1 MGLICPKTAN
11 SADKSSFLK
20 PNRSLPLIY
29 LRCVVDTDYSDIF
42 NPFLGIKYPIRGS
55 SGGLSGLKMGLICP
69 KTANSADKSSFVK
82 PNRSLALIYL
92 RCVIDTDYSDIF
104 HPSLGIKYLIRGS
117 FGWLSG
123 LKMGLIRPKTANSAD
138 KSSFA
143 PPNWS
148 LALFIRGL

>member
-20 PNRSLPLIY
+20 PNRSLALIY

-55 SGGLSGLKMGLICP
+55 SGGLSGLKMGLI
-69 KTANSADKSSFVK
+69 
-82 PNRSLALIYL
+82 
-92 RCVIDTDYSDIF
+92 
-104 HPSLGIKYLIRGS
+104 
-117 FGWLSG
+117 
-123 LKMGLIRPKTANSAD
+123 RPKTANSAD

-143 PPNWS
+143 KPNWYR
-148 LALFIRGL
+148 ALFYPRCGVDKYYSDIFHSFLGIQYPIRGTSGGLSGLKMGLFAQDKSSFVRPNLSPNIFQLKKGCKP